1 MHSCTPMPMG
11 SALTTRFDGQ
21 FRLDLLTSIGSRC
34 PLPLLWALRPR
45 KGRPL
50 PSAVH
55 RFCLTLRQ
63 GMVAEVRSV
72 PEVRFQGW
80 LRRRTPHGAVIISQT
95 CDVVQRKTTA
105 IVVATVRRLDEAT
118 ARGARE
124 GARPRFVHLPAL
136 GPDLFADLDHV
147 ATIQKTA
154 LMQYEF
160 SDGLSDEV
168 EQRKFAQ
175 LVGRRFSRHAFPD
188 EISPWLT
195 PMQSIVAKSVL
206 RGEEALASAIG
217 EIEEL
222 RVEAASWSS
231 LPTDLTLH
239 VVVHAGELPAPSDEL
254 PEPSDEVRNWLATQR
269 SYKEVARKLFPE
281 FGPRPSG
288 DDRQVLW
295 DAFGDALARTCKP
308 SNSDKRNIPGC
319 ENAVTSVDAL
329 ISSDDEFTLAML
341 RRSERLDLAHL
352 SVPDPHD

>member
-1 MHSCTPMPMG
+1 M
-11 SALTTRFDGQ
+11 
-21 FRLDLLTSIGSRC
+21 
-34 PLPLLWALRPR
+34 
-45 KGRPL
+45 
-50 PSAVH
+50 
-55 RFCLTLRQ
+55 
-63 GMVAEVRSV
+63 
-72 PEVRFQGW
+72 
-80 LRRRTPHGAVIISQT
+80 VIISQT

-105 IVVATVRRLDEAT
+105 VVVATVRRLDEPT
-118 ARGARE
+118 SRGARE

-154 LMQYEF
+154 LVQYEF
-160 SDGLSDEV
+160 SDGLSDEL

-195 PMQSIVAKSVL
+195 PLQGIVARSVL
-206 RGEEALASAIG
+206 RGEDALASAME

-222 RVEAASWSS
+222 RVEATTWSS

-239 VVVHAGELPAPSDEL
+239 IVVRAGELPPPSEEL
-254 PEPSDEVRNWLATQR
+254 PEPSDQIRTWLATAR
-269 SYKEVARKLFPE
+269 SYKEIARKLFPE
-281 FGPRPSG
+281 YGHRPSG

-319 ENAVTSVDAL
+319 ETAVSSIDAM